1 MRFTTRRG
9 LGTLRNEKPRAL
21 EFHPRPNIAFCAS
34 DLGFAARPCFP
45 RWVEHGSSRRT
56 TRIEVSNAKPLQRWT
71 GQDFQHAFPCALVR
85 APAHCVGLACWT
97 GRLST
102 PADDAS
108 PGLAGPA
115 ATRAALLLTFWLM
128 ISGWGPADLP
138 VGLAAVAG
146 ATWASLRLL
155 PSKGP
160 RFRLGPLAALVAS
173 FLRQSVVSG
182 TDVAW
187 RALNP
192 TLKLKPGFVAC
203 PLRLP
208 EGGERSAFCAL
219 SSLMPG
225 TLPAGA
231 NDEDEL
237 LVHCLDVSQ
246 PVAANLKAEERL
258 FIRAIG
264 FD

>member
-1 MRFTTRRG
+1 
-9 LGTLRNEKPRAL
+9 LN
-21 EFHPRPNIAFCAS
+21 
-34 DLGFAARPCFP
+34 
-45 RWVEHGSSRRT
+45 
-56 TRIEVSNAKPLQRWT
+56 PL
-71 GQDFQHAFPCALVR
+71 
-85 APAHCVGLACWT
+85 
-97 GRLST
+97 
-102 PADDAS
+102 ADQAS
-108 PGLAGPA
+108 PGLV
-115 ATRAALLLTFWLM
+115 RAAAERAAPFLIFWLM
-128 ISGWGPADLP
+128 ISGWAPADLP

-146 ATWASLRLL
+146 ATWVSFRLL
-155 PSKGP
+155 PP
-160 RFRLGPLAALVAS
+160 RRSRLRLAPLATLAAS

-192 TLKLKPGFVAC
+192 NLKLKPGIVTC

-225 TLPAGA
+225 TLPTGT
-231 NDEDEL
+231 NDQDEL
-237 LVHCLDVSQ
+237 LVHCLDVDQ

>member
-1 MRFTTRRG
+1 
-9 LGTLRNEKPRAL
+9 
-21 EFHPRPNIAFCAS
+21 
-34 DLGFAARPCFP
+34 
-45 RWVEHGSSRRT
+45 
-56 TRIEVSNAKPLQRWT
+56 
-71 GQDFQHAFPCALVR
+71 
-85 APAHCVGLACWT
+85 
-97 GRLST
+97 
-102 PADDAS
+102 
-108 PGLAGPA
+108 
-115 ATRAALLLTFWLM
+115 M
-128 ISGWGPADLP
+128 ISGWAPADLP

-146 ATWASLRLL
+146 ATWTSLRFL
-155 PSKGP
+155 PPKAS
-160 RFRLGPLAALVAS
+160 RFRLASLAALLAN

-187 RALNP
+187 RALSP
-192 TLKLKPGFVAC
+192 RLKLNPGFVAY

-225 TLPAGA
+225 TLPTGA
-231 NDEDEL
+231 NERDEL
-237 LVHCLDVSQ
+237 LVHCLDVGQ

>member
-1 MRFTTRRG
+1 VVV
-9 LGTLRNEKPRAL
+9 RATM
-21 EFHPRPNIAFCAS
+21 HRV
-34 DLGFAARPCFP
+34 GFA
-45 RWVEHGSSRRT
+45 
-56 TRIEVSNAKPLQRWT
+56 
-71 GQDFQHAFPCALVR
+71 
-85 APAHCVGLACWT
+85 CWA
-97 GRLST
+97 GRLSA
-102 PADDAS
+102 PADQAS
-108 PGLAGPA
+108 PGLARA
-115 ATRAALLLTFWLM
+115 AAFRAALFLIFWLM
-128 ISGWGPADLP
+128 ISGWAPADLP

-146 ATWASLRLL
+146 ATWLSFRLL
-155 PSKGP
+155 PPKRS
-160 RFRLGPLAALVAS
+160 RLRPASLATLAAS

-192 TLKLKPGFVAC
+192 SFSLKPGFVAC

-225 TLPAGA
+225 TLPTGT
-231 NDEDEL
+231 NDKDEL
-237 LVHCLDVSQ
+237 LVHGLDVDQ
-246 PVAANLKAEERL
+246 PVAGNLRAEERL

>member
-1 MRFTTRRG
+1 
-9 LGTLRNEKPRAL
+9 
-21 EFHPRPNIAFCAS
+21 
-34 DLGFAARPCFP
+34 
-45 RWVEHGSSRRT
+45 
-56 TRIEVSNAKPLQRWT
+56 VS
-71 GQDFQHAFPCALVR
+71 
-85 APAHCVGLACWT
+85 APAN
-97 GRLST
+97 
-102 PADDAS
+102 DAFS
-108 PGLAGPA
+108 GLAGLA
-115 ATRAALLLTFWLM
+115 AARAPLFLIFWLM
-128 ISGWGPADLP
+128 ISGWAPADLP

-146 ATWASLRLL
+146 ATLVSFRLL
-155 PSKGP
+155 PPKRS
-160 RFRLGPLAALVAS
+160 RLRLASLATLAVS
-173 FLRQSVVSG
+173 FLRQSAVSG

-192 TLKLKPGFVAC
+192 SLKVTPGFVAC

-225 TLPAGA
+225 TLPTGTDEQGA
-231 NDEDEL
+231 L

-246 PVAANLKAEERL
+246 PVAANLQAEERL